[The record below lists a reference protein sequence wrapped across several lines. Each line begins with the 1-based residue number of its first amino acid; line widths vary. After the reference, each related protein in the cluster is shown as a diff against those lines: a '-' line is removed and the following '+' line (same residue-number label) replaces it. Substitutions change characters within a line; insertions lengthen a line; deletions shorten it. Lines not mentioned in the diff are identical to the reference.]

1 MANKSRNKFNYTKVK
16 LMRGLFVFF
25 LWIFSFDSIAQSPF
39 ILERSI
45 PENEGVSSE
54 TILKL
59 INNFEERVDAVHSLM
74 ILKNGKVI
82 AEGWWDPYNENSP
95 HELWSL
101 SKSFTS
107 TAIGFAVQ
115 EELLSIYD
123 LVISFF
129 PEKIP
134 EEASWQLNQLRIV
147 DLLTMST
154 GHVKEPK
161 IYNNQSDWV
170 SKFLNSEIEFMPGT
184 HFMYN
189 TPATYMLSAIL
200 QKVTGKNLVDYLN
213 SRLFKPLGIQK
224 PEWEFDPSGIN
235 TGGWG
240 LHLKTEDIAK
250 FGQLYLNNGK
260 LNGHEILDEN
270 WVNKATSKQ
279 VSNGSN
285 PENDWTQGYGY
296 QFWRSRYNSYRG
308 DGAMGQFCL
317 VIPEKNMVIAITSG
331 TNNMGLVMQIIWDIL
346 IPNVRDS
353 ALVKNT
359 KAHDLLIKKLKSLTL
374 LEQNKKTDYDL
385 VNKLTKEKY
394 LINKNDQFV
403 KSISFDFNDDNNLI
417 IFETENENEK
427 ISFDFKKF
435 KKTQISSHLPFTNI
449 SRSQI
454 LPKSSLR
461 YKKNQKIASTGK
473 WLNDNE
479 LEVEVYLYE
488 TPIKMTY
495 NFDFSENSLI
505 LKSTAK
511 NYLGVSNEAQ
521 YLKSINYD

>member
-1 MANKSRNKFNYTKVK
+1 M
-16 LMRGLFVFF
+16 
-25 LWIFSFDSIAQSPF
+25 
-39 ILERSI
+39 
-45 PENEGVSSE
+45 
-54 TILKL
+54 
-59 INNFEERVDAVHSLM
+59 
-74 ILKNGKVI
+74 
-82 AEGWWDPYNENSP
+82 
-95 HELWSL
+95 
-101 SKSFTS
+101 
-107 TAIGFAVQ
+107 
-115 EELLSIYD
+115 
-123 LVISFF
+123 
-129 PEKIP
+129 
-134 EEASWQLNQLRIV
+134 
-147 DLLTMST
+147 
-154 GHVKEPK
+154 
-161 IYNNQSDWV
+161 
-170 SKFLNSEIEFMPGT
+170 
-184 HFMYN
+184 
-189 TPATYMLSAIL
+189 
-200 QKVTGKNLVDYLN
+200 
-213 SRLFKPLGIQK
+213 
-224 PEWEFDPSGIN
+224 
-235 TGGWG
+235 
-240 LHLKTEDIAK
+240 
-250 FGQLYLNNGK
+250 
-260 LNGHEILDEN
+260 NGHEILDEN

-296 QFWRSRYNSYRG
+296 QFWRSRYNSYRA

-346 IPNVRDS
+346 IPNVKDNP
-353 ALVKNT
+353 LVKNT

-385 VNKLTKEKY
+385 VKKLTKEKY
-394 LINKNDQFV
+394 LINKNDQGV

-417 IFETENENEK
+417 MFETENENEK

-495 NFDFSENSLI
+495 NFNFSENSLI